1 MLVQDFGKEEGG
13 MREAQVEILLMFAN
27 GLVTAEQA
35 ERLID
40 ALEDDRKS
48 RAADLDPPAADR
60 DLATAS

>member
-1 MLVQDFGKEEGG
+1 

-40 ALEDDRKS
+40 ALEDDRTS
-48 RAADLDPPAADR
+48 RATDLDPPDADR